1 MSGREKEKERER
13 ARERERERE
22 KQGDSMGEEFNWR
35 VKMVKEI
42 TITRADAVTKT
53 KIEEKWMIYLI
64 RTLSI
69 L

>member
-1 MSGREKEKERER
+1 
-13 ARERERERE
+13 
-22 KQGDSMGEEFNWR
+22 MGEEFNWR